1 MINLKN
7 KKVLVLGLARSG
19 MAAISLL
26 HKHGAHITLNESKQE
41 ENLNEASLLKEMGVR
56 LVCGGQPKE
65 LFEEDFDLVVKNPG
79 IKYTEWFILRLQERN
94 IPIYTEIEL
103 AYQLAKNHHYIAV
116 TGTNGK
122 TTTVTLIYE
131 ILKKAFNEKAHF
143 AGNIGKPLSEVVFE
157 NDLENQEGH
166 YIVVEMSNF
175 QLLNIDLF
183 KPEVSTVIN
192 LTPDHLDYMRNLD
205 EYYAS
210 KMRIYENCDQNDTY
224 IYNLDDT
231 NLNEYVSKYK
241 PNCNIQTLSMLNDAN
256 YHLKDQD
263 IYFNDEF
270 VMHVSD
276 IQMVGKQNVQNV
288 MIATSM
294 THAVGIEFSLISEV
308 ISNFPGVE
316 HRVEFVREIDGVKYY
331 NDSKGT
337 NTDATI
343 VAVNSFDCPII
354 LFVGGKEKGL
364 PMDELKLHLKNVKK
378 VIGYGDCGPRLVK
391 DLVGDEGIVVK
402 TMDEALEIAKSI
414 AVRGDVVLLSP
425 TTSSFD
431 QFTSFEHR
439 GRYFKELVH
448 RL

>member
-19 MAAISLL
+19 MAAIKLL
-26 HKHGAHITLNESKQE
+26 HKHGAIITLNESKKEDQLD
-41 ENLNEASLLKEMGVR
+41 NLELLNSMGVR
-56 LVCGGQPKE
+56 FVCGGQPKE
-65 LFEEDFDLVVKNPG
+65 LFEEDFDLVIKNPG
-79 IKYTEWFILRLQERN
+79 IKYTEWFILRLQERQ
-94 IPIYTEIEL
+94 IPMYTEIEL
-103 AYQLAKNHHYIAV
+103 AYQLAPQHHYLAV

-131 ILKKAFNEKAHF
+131 ILKRAFNSKAHF
-143 AGNIGKPLSEVVFE
+143 AGNIGKPLCEVVFE
-157 NDLENQEGH
+157 NELEIKDGH

-175 QLLNIDLF
+175 QLLNIDKF

-210 KMRIYENCDQNDTY
+210 KMRIYENCDMNDTY
-224 IYNLDDT
+224 IYNIDDE
-231 NLNEYVSKYK
+231 NLKMYVSKYQ
-241 PNCNIQTLSMLNDAN
+241 PNCNVETLSMYSDAN
-256 YHLKDQD
+256 YHLKNNA
-263 IYFNDEF
+263 IYYNDVF
-270 VMHVSD
+270 VMNTSD

-294 THAVGIEFSLISEV
+294 THTIGIDFSLIVDV
-308 ISNFPGVE
+308 ISEFPGVE
-316 HRVEFVREIDGVKYY
+316 HRVEFVREINGVKYY

-364 PMDELKLHLKNVKK
+364 PMDELKQNLKNVKK
-378 VIGYGDCGPRLVK
+378 VIGYGECGSRLIN
-391 DLVGDEGIVVK
+391 DLVGQDGIVVQ
-402 TMDEALEIAKSI
+402 TLDEALQIAKKI
-414 AVRGDVVLLSP
+414 AVSGDVVLLSP

-439 GRYFKELVH
+439 GRYFKELVNQ
-448 RL
+448 L